1 MPCPGPVRTKL
12 DEGEG
17 TAGKLINDPSVYE
30 AVQDVIIGVE
40 ESRLLRWLIRNRQK
54 KGIET
59 RYEEE
64 GGPDPGSLKEESLD
78 PDGDREL
85 EDALRGQEPP
95 AAPGEGGNDLGN
107 EGRNRR

>member
-1 MPCPGPVRTKL
+1 
-12 DEGEG
+12 
-17 TAGKLINDPSVYE
+17 
-30 AVQDVIIGVE
+30 VQDVIIGVE

-64 GGPDPGSLKEESLD
+64 GGPDPGSLEDENL
-78 PDGDREL
+78 DREL
-85 EDALRGQEPP
+85 EDALRGQEEEPP
-95 AAPGEGGNDLGN
+95 AENDLGN